1 MATATT
7 PSGAVV
13 DTGSGAL
20 ISGPT
25 NSNAGAPAGGSTG
38 TTGDSSNP
46 TDSALMDQIQQR
58 LLSQSDVISSQSTG
72 VENQIG
78 SIIGGIQ
85 TGEQQSEQATTL
97 NYNAQEV
104 QAQAAGQQT
113 LTSTEEAQRG
123 YATNYAALQRIQDT
137 TTKNVASLETQK
149 QQLILQGE
157 STAAQTISGLQV
169 QALQF
174 QQQAQQQVFTNL
186 LNLAQYGQAQQA
198 AQQSQA
204 AQSFSE
210 QQAISSI
217 ALQYGLQ
224 VQPGDTINSITT
236 RAAPLATQQEQNALN
251 LQKAQI
257 NEANANAAQ
266 SLAAA
271 NSGGALTQTDIQGLA
286 SAYLSPLGGSGV
298 LANVKNP
305 SDVAAIVAEASS
317 QLTDYVGNYA
327 STSISQGVPL
337 NTALNN
343 ISNDTTVSGKQFGMQ
358 AQQIVTAAYAAAT
371 PNVSPAT
378 SGAGFQAPGT
388 LPSGGL
394 SAIKSPVTTVTA
406 AQHTAALN
414 ALQKA
419 LQGTAFTH

>member
-25 NSNAGAPAGGSTG
+25 NSNAGAPAGAAQGS
-38 TTGDSSNP
+38 SS
-46 TDSALMDQIQQR
+46 TDSAMMDQIQQR

-72 VENQIG
+72 LEDKIG

-97 NYNAQEV
+97 NYNQQEQ
-104 QAQAAGQQT
+104 QAQQAGQQT

-137 TTKNVASLETQK
+137 TTKNVSALETQK
-149 QQLILQGE
+149 QQLILQGQ
-157 STAAQTISGLQV
+157 SQAATTISNLQV

-186 LNLAQYGQAQQA
+186 LGLAQFGQSQQA
-198 AQQSQA
+198 AQQSQQ
-204 AQSFSE
+204 AQTFTE
-210 QQAISSI
+210 QQAISST
-217 ALQYGLQ
+217 ALKYGLQ
-224 VQPGDTINSITT
+224 VQPGDTIASITS
-236 RAAPLATQQEQNALN
+236 RAAPLATQEEQNALK
-251 LQKAQI
+251 LQLAQI
-257 NEANANAAQ
+257 NEANANAQQ

-271 NSGGALTQTDIQGLA
+271 RASGASLTSTDISGLA

-305 SDVAAIVAEASS
+305 NDLAAVIAEAGTQLSS
-317 QLTDYVGNYA
+317 YIGNYA
-327 STSISQGVPL
+327 ATSIKNGVPL

-343 ISNDTTVSGKQFGMQ
+343 IGQDPQVTSKQFGMQ
-358 AQQIVTAAYAAAT
+358 AALLVSQAYAAAT
-371 PNVSPAT
+371 PAST
-378 SGAGFQAPGT
+378 
-388 LPSGGL
+388 
-394 SAIKSPVTTVTA
+394 TA
-406 AQHTAALN
+406 ASTASRQPITVFGKTVPYSAPAAATDAQIAAATT

-419 LQGTAFTH
+419 LQGTAFQR